1 MKISKLMSKHVV
13 VVKMDDPL
21 SKVKDIF
28 DQGKFHHLLVV
39 DDGRLY
45 GVISDRDLLK
55 SISPKIGDMAATT
68 KDLASLNKKAHQ
80 IMTRKPISLNE
91 NATVK
96 EAITI
101 FNEHKISCIPII
113 NNTDKPVGIVSW
125 RDIMQ
130 ELGNMAEK
138 RGVNK

>member
-1 MKISKLMSKHVV
+1 MKISKLMSKNVV

-28 DQGKFHHLLVV
+28 DEAEFHHLLVV
-39 DDGRLY
+39 DDERLF

-55 SISPKIGDMAATT
+55 SLSPKIGDVTATA

-80 IMTRKPISLNE
+80 IMTRKPISLDE

-96 EAITI
+96 DAIKI

-113 NNTDKPVGIVSW
+113 NNEEKPVGILSW